1 MATINLSDLINSNYP
16 GFDGGVVANPIT
28 INNTSVSNSSTTG
41 ALIVAGGAGIQG
53 SLYAG
58 NIYTNNQKLNTPT
71 INQATID
78 FGSHPGS
85 NEASVTIT
93 GQTNILSTSQV
104 TVYVSATDTST
115 SHTAADHRYLP
126 LFAKF
131 SVSTP
136 SAGTGFTIYARSEQK
151 LTGTWTIRWSWI

>member
-1 MATINLSDLINSNYP
+1 MATINLTDLINSNYP
-16 GFDGGVVANPIT
+16 AFNGGTIPNAVNIT
-28 INNTSVSNSSTTG
+28 NTASATSSTSG

-53 SLYAG
+53 SLYAAHV
-58 NIYTNNQKLNTPT
+58 YANNQKLNAPT
-71 INQATID
+71 INQATLD
-78 FGSHPGS
+78 FGTHPGS

-115 SHTAADHRYLP
+115 SHSAADHRYLP